1 MNKLKD
7 DYLVN
12 HIAMD
17 ILTIASHIAD
27 ADIYQ
32 FYLYNDLFIPV
43 ASYYKDKTLE
53 VLENRPSAGNTPM
66 SDYIQKYKVPVHNYM
81 PEIRKK
87 WENSVKR
94 SVFDAFGLKY
104 TLAAPMY
111 YAGHWIGSFNMA
123 RREQMFGE
131 EELEMASTVS
141 RLMVLALRH
150 NREELKESI
159 LDFDTVT
166 RGNFKSKRPS
176 GETEVLLRT
185 LTSREVEIL
194 HLLIDGKSYSDI
206 SQELFIS
213 LNTVKHHVKNVY
225 RKLHINSRVK
235 LMHIMNV
242 SY

>member
-1 MNKLKD
+1 MC
-7 DYLVN
+7 
-12 HIAMD
+12 
-17 ILTIASHIAD
+17 
-27 ADIYQ
+27 
-32 FYLYNDLFIPV
+32 
-43 ASYYKDKTLE
+43 
-53 VLENRPSAGNTPM
+53 
-66 SDYIQKYKVPVHNYM
+66 
-81 PEIRKK
+81 IRD
-87 WENSVKR
+87 S
-94 SVFDAFGLKY
+94 
-104 TLAAPMY
+104 
-111 YAGHWIGSFNMA
+111 
-123 RREQMFGE
+123 
-131 EELEMASTVS
+131 
-141 RLMVLALRH
+141 H

-166 RGNFKSKRPS
+166 RGSFKSKRPS

-235 LMHIMNV
+235 LMHIINV